1 MEMSVKQLSQL
12 LTWGAIIVLCEASV
26 LVINES
32 EVVTRLALLLAGGG
46 ALAKLIGD
54 LVGFRI
60 RRSSPPAVA

>member
-1 MEMSVKQLSQL
+1 MDMTVKQLSQL
-12 LTWGAIIVLCEASV
+12 LTWGAIIVLCEVSV
-26 LVINES
+26 LLINES

-60 RRSSPPAVA
+60 RKSSSPAIA